1 MNEKNTP
8 IIVGLSQFTQRWEEG
23 KMPLH
28 PLALC
33 QKVAEEAI
41 ADTGSTTL
49 KAQIDGLFIVN
60 IFGYGYEDAPA
71 ELNASMGLNAQRQF
85 YSTFGGNTP
94 QYLVNK
100 ICRELAAGE
109 LKVALLT
116 GGEANYGFT
125 KALKSGMALN
135 WPPKKQA
142 KKIDGDNL
150 PGASDTANNYEMFL
164 LTNAYPIFET
174 ALRAKAGRSVS
185 EHRQYIGQLYEKM
198 ALMAS
203 QNPYAWSQEAYSSQD
218 IYEASED
225 NRYVAFPYTKRMCA
239 NNNVDQACALILT
252 TVGEAEKLGIS
263 PEKWVF
269 PLAGT
274 DLWDIWNFEQRPDLT
289 ESPAIRQATQLA
301 LSKANLQL
309 ADIQA
314 FDIYSCF
321 PSAVQIGRKEIGL
334 PENDSRPYTLT
345 GGLSLFGGPWN
356 NYSMHA
362 IATTVEK
369 IRKGEYQNVM
379 VSALGWYIT
388 KHSIGIYGK
397 NPTSNNWLSGNYED
411 IQAEIKSKALPQA
424 LTQAEGEMKVLGYS
438 LLFGRGETPNKGIV
452 LGELA
457 TGQRAFA
464 YIEAT
469 EAEFA
474 QMMTIELV
482 GKTGLVTYNEQK
494 KRNFIK
500 ISL

>member
-1 MNEKNTP
+1 MNKKNTP
-8 IIVGLSQFTQRWEEG
+8 IIVGISQFTQRWEDG
-23 KMPLH
+23 KLPLH

-41 ADTGSTTL
+41 ADAEAFGL
-49 KAQIDGLFIVN
+49 KDKIDGLFVVN

-71 ELNASMGLNAQRQF
+71 ELNEKLGLNAQKQF

-100 ICRELAAGE
+100 ICRKLEAGE
-109 LKVALLT
+109 LKMALLT
-116 GGEANYGFT
+116 GGEANYGFS
-125 KALKSGMALN
+125 KALKSGIALN
-135 WPPKKQA
+135 WPPKKQT
-142 KKIDGDNL
+142 KKMDGENL
-150 PGASDTANNYEMFL
+150 PGASDIANNYEMFL
-164 LTNAYPIFET
+164 MTNAYPIFET
-174 ALRAKAGRSVS
+174 ALRAKSGRSIA
-185 EHRQYIGQLYEKM
+185 EHQQYIGSLYEKM
-198 ALMAS
+198 ASVAS
-203 QNPYAWSQEAYSSQD
+203 QNPYAWSNEAFSSKE
-218 IYEASED
+218 IYEASEE

-252 TVGEAEKLGIS
+252 TVGEAEKIGIPS
-263 PEKWVF
+263 EKWVF
-269 PLAGT
+269 PLAGA
-274 DLWDIWNFEQRPDLT
+274 DLWDIWNFEQRPSLT

-301 LSKANLQL
+301 LAQAGLQL

-321 PSAVQIGRKEIGL
+321 PSAVQIARQEIGL
-334 PENDSRPYTLT
+334 IEDDSRPYTLT

-379 VSALGWYIT
+379 ITALGWYIT

-397 NPTSNNWLSGNYED
+397 KPPKNTWLSVNYDE
-411 IQAEIKSKALPQA
+411 IQTQINAQALPEA
-424 LTQAEGEMKVLGYS
+424 ITQAEGEMKILGYS

-452 LGELA
+452 LGELQNK
-457 TGQRAFA
+457 QRAFA

-474 QMMTIELV
+474 QMMQIELV
-482 GKTGLVTYNEQK
+482 GKIGQVYYNEQK